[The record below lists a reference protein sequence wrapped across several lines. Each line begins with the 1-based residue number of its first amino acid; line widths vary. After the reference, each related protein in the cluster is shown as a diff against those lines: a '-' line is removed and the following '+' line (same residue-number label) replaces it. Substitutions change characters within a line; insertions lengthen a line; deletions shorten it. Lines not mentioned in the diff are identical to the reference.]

1 MPDGADP
8 PIRRGGWPWGRRNLM
23 LLFFLGALVV
33 TVVIAVVLVVTLVD
47 HSRPTT
53 PAPATSTLVFA
64 IPIYNDTANPARRD
78 AILADDSCFMCMEM
92 LSTANWSLSNMAGM
106 NTVKFL
112 TFNDQKTEWSPVMN
126 NADAMKWLNT
136 GDGMAKCMMGLGNTK
151 VNETRGVVFKFAYVD
166 DNVNYHDDYYDD
178 DDDYYYY
185 YYYYYDYYDDQS
197 SPTTVTTST
206 GPTTSPGPCQVFFYL
221 DVSTSVDF
229 GVPIEIGHVER
240 VSPLVAGISN
250 FAAASYGGDTSGPL
264 NLTFGDQD
272 SLKTQLDKIFP
283 FNPLNGTVANALDEM
298 KAYQMGN
305 IVTVLYTNSSQNII
319 NAIGA
324 NPFSDRTIGIG
335 LNGQNMSDIAAYSFS
350 PDGADENKVAE
361 TIQYIC
367 NTTTTVPTSPTTS
380 NTGSTV
386 TSTPSTAT
394 TTVPGPPCQV
404 FFYLDLS
411 NFAHAQLIPE
421 IGKVRELAD
430 NIPGSTFAAAAYGS
444 AGQAPLTLKF
454 GDRTNLNSELDI
466 IYALPPMDADVSS
479 AIGAMNNYDLTN
491 IVTVLYSGSPASQ
504 INAAGPN
511 SYLGQTVGVGICGQ
525 DLTPLAIYSFPFD
538 SDQLQIFF
546 YLDVSTVGK
555 PQFVVE
561 LGHVNR
567 IADETAR
574 DGFVPIFAGA
584 GYGYDGQEP
593 LNLTFGNRDLLTQE
607 ISPLYG
613 KTPLDVTVAS
623 GINALNNY
631 ELGSIVIVLYTN
643 SEQGA
648 IDASPQ
654 NNYKTQT
661 IGIGLAGQNL
671 GTIAAYSFGADA
683 SYDDQINAAITSM
696 NYAVVAEC
704 NEHVCEQHI
713 ADFYKYDYDDDYHY
727 HNDHNDDHYY
737 HHDDYHCH
745 YNDDHSATTVPT
757 TTPAACQIFFYLD
770 VSTSGKP
777 QFVAE
782 LGHVNRIADE
792 TVNDGFV
799 PAYAGAGY
807 GYIGQEPL
815 NLTFGNRD
823 LLTDELRLLYGTAAA
838 DANVS
843 SGINALNNYPL
854 GNIVTV
860 LYTNS
865 DQASIDASPS
875 NNFKSQTIGI
885 GLSGQDLTPLAA
897 YSFGAGSDQD
907 DAINAALTALCTGNT
922 LPTVTTV
929 STLPTS
935 QVPARIF
942 RHLHHH
948 HRRHI
953 TKLCTH
959 DPKHSNIWA
968 LLFLEHSRIY
978 KLRVHDYDDYYDCYN
993 SFAHFFCGTE
1003 HNCFHTIESINN
1015 LDRLC

>member
-112 TFNDQKTEWSPVMN
+112 IYNDQKTEWSPVMN
-126 NADAMKWLNT
+126 NADAMTWLNT

-151 VNETRGVVFKFAYVD
+151 VNETRGAVFKFAYVD
-166 DNVNYHDDYYDD
+166 DYYDD
-178 DDDYYYY
+178 DDYYY
-185 YYYYYDYYDDQS
+185 YYYYYDYYDDKS
-197 SPTTVTTST
+197 SGDTFISVGEYPKHDHHNHDCQHHIDTKYTDAYLHEHNYYHYHYHYHDNYYDYHDYYHDYYDYHNYHNDHDTSYKH
-206 GPTTSPGPCQVFFYL
+206 GH
-221 DVSTSVDF
+221 
-229 GVPIEIGHVER
+229 VPIEIGHVER

-250 FAAASYGGDTSGPL
+250 SAAASYGGDTSGPL

-283 FNPLNGTVANALDEM
+283 FKPLDGTVANALDEM

-361 TIQYIC
+361 AIQYIC
-367 NTTTTVPTSPTTS
+367 NPTTTVPTSPTTS

-444 AGQAPLTLKF
+444 AGQEPLTLKF
-454 GDRTNLNSELDI
+454 GDRTNLDSELDI

-479 AIGAMNNYDLTN
+479 AISAMNNYDLTN

-511 SYLGQTVGVGICGQ
+511 SYLGQTVGVGIYGQ

-631 ELGSIVIVLYTN
+631 ALGNIVTVLYTN
-643 SEQGA
+643 SAQGA

-661 IGIGLAGQNL
+661 IGIGLA
-671 GTIAAYSFGADA
+671 
-683 SYDDQINAAITSM
+683 
-696 NYAVVAEC
+696 VVAEC
-704 NEHVCEQHI
+704 NEHVCVQHI

-737 HHDDYHCH
+737 HHDDYHYH
-745 YNDDHSATTVPT
+745 YNDDHSNWVD
-757 TTPAACQIFFYLD
+757 F
-770 VSTSGKP
+770 G
-777 QFVAE
+777 FVAE

-792 TVNDGFV
+792 TANDGFV

-865 DQASIDASPS
+865 DQASIHASPS

-897 YSFGAGSDQD
+897 YSFGAGTDQD

-935 QVPARIF
+935 QELPCDHNPLAWS
-942 RHLHHH
+942 
-948 HRRHI
+948 I
-953 TKLCTH
+953 TNRNKSEPWCFDYRPDRAKFFWNFNAGNLNRPH
-959 DPKHSNIWA
+959 PVEQSDPDWI
-968 LLFLEHSRIY
+968 
-978 KLRVHDYDDYYDCYN
+978 N
-993 SFAHFFCGTE
+993 S
-1003 HNCFHTIESINN
+1003 
-1015 LDRLC
+1015 